1 MVLEL
6 LILRILE
13 VRPFSPPRTLQSLGR
28 QQERREGDAVP
39 MFSHYDQRPELN
51 STCVIVHVE
60 PSDLQEDPNQND
72 SILL

>member
-6 LILRILE
+6 LILKILE
-13 VRPFSPPRTLQSLGR
+13 VRLSPPPRTLQSLGR
-28 QQERREGDAVP
+28 QQESRERDAVP
-39 MFSHYDQRPELN
+39 MFSHYDQRLELN

-60 PSDLQEDPNQND
+60 SSGLQEDPNQND